1 MSIYVN
7 RILNMKQI
15 KVIGLDMDHTL
26 VRYHSDKFEELTFHE
41 SIKKL
46 IDLREYPKEILK
58 FEFDFSKAIRGLII
72 DKEHGNLLKIS
83 LYNKIKNAYHGTK
96 VLSYKDQQKIYQGA
110 SIDLHDPS
118 YSSVD
123 TTFSIAFAII
133 FSQLVDLKDN
143 RPDLN
148 MPPYAELAKD
158 VLYAVDV
165 AHMDGSLKE
174 EVKNNL
180 EKYII
185 KDPMVVEVLE
195 RFKRYDKK
203 IWIVTNS
210 GYEYTK
216 ALLDYTINPYLK
228 DHSHWSE
235 LFEITVTLSAKP
247 RFFTEET
254 PFLKVDPQ
262 TGYLQNHYGKIKS
275 GIFQGGH
282 ATKLQKDHDLE
293 GNQILYLGDHIYG
306 DIVKLKKE
314 CDWRTALIIEE
325 LDREVLAYKSTKNI
339 SIDIDKLMQS
349 KIALEKEIDA
359 LYAKEFEHGEKV
371 EKQEVLKKFDEIEL
385 LDKQL
390 GTLIKNYE
398 DHFNSYWGE
407 VMRAGLEPS
416 FFAELIERYACIY
429 MSKITDLNKY
439 GPRTYFRPAKR
450 KLAHEM

>member
-26 VRYHSDKFEELTFHE
+26 VRYHSDKFEELTFNE

-46 IDLREYPKEILK
+46 IELRDYPKEILK

-72 DKEHGNLLKIS
+72 DKEYGNLLKVS

-96 VLSYKDQQKIYQGA
+96 VLSYKEQQKIYRGA
-110 SIDLHDPS
+110 SIDLRDPS
-118 YSSVD
+118 YSSID
-123 TTFSIAFAII
+123 TTFSIAFAIL
-133 FSQLVDLKDN
+133 FSQLVDLKDA
-143 RPDLN
+143 RPDLDL
-148 MPPYAELAKD
+148 PPYTELAND

-165 AHMDGSLKE
+165 AHMDGSLKD

-180 EKYII
+180 DKYII
-185 KDPMVVEVLE
+185 KDPLVVEVLE
-195 RFKRYDKK
+195 RFKKYDKK

-210 GYEYTK
+210 DYAYTK
-216 ALLDYTINPYLK
+216 TLLDYTITPFLK
-228 DHSHWSE
+228 DHEHWSE
-235 LFEITVTLSAKP
+235 LFEITITLSAKP
-247 RFFTEET
+247 RFFTDQT

-262 TGYLQNHYGKIKS
+262 TGLLENHYGKIDK

-282 ATKLQKDHDLE
+282 ATKLQKDHELE

-306 DIVKLKKE
+306 DIVKLKKA

-325 LDREVLAYKSTKNI
+325 LDREVLAYKSTKDI
-339 SIDIDKLMQS
+339 SIEIDKLMQQ
-349 KIALEKEIDA
+349 KVTLEKEIDQ
-359 LYAKEFEHGEKV
+359 LYAKEFELGEKV
-371 EKQEVLKKFDEIEL
+371 EKQQVLQKFDKIEAI
-385 LDKQL
+385 DKQL
-390 GTLIKNYE
+390 GQFIKKYE
-398 DHFNSYWGE
+398 DHFNSNWGE
-407 VMRAGLEPS
+407 VMRAGVEPS
-416 FFAELIERYACIY
+416 LFAELIERYACIY
-429 MSKITDLNKY
+429 MSKITDLNEY